1 MQGPHLLLFEANR
14 EDNNIEFGKG
24 EADQQKR
31 PFAGSEGSPYIYVEQ
46 RLFLMISSS
55 YMLSYTS
62 FYFREGL
69 LLFGRSWWCLPGLG
83 RVFLMLKSSK

>member
-1 MQGPHLLLFEANR
+1 MQGPHFLLFEANR
-14 EDNNIEFGKG
+14 EDNNLELREG

-31 PFAGSEGSPYIYVEQ
+31 PFAGPEGSPYIYVEP

-62 FYFREGL
+62 L
-69 LLFGRSWWCLPGLG
+69 
-83 RVFLMLKSSK
+83 